1 MERTNPGKRIEAKI
15 EKENRTITIKATTDA
30 TEGTIKLMV
39 DTGSQISLIAKERI
53 KQGAKIT
60 QKGYIISGIAG
71 KDHAIRTE
79 GTIQAKITINETEL
93 EEEFIIMEEKYLRP
107 YDGYLGCEFLNRM
120 KGSINL
126 EDDKLILKQEERI
139 IQPEGKTKQMQ
150 EQTDNINEEAEE
162 EPQTQRDKLVAYVR
176 YGHSINMEAEQYVK
190 YFASDNKEEVP
201 KEQKVRT
208 NHQRNRKDIIVGE
221 LELDNCNSE
230 QAQTIKRLVD
240 RYPDPY
246 KGINW
251 KKPT

>member
-126 EDDKLILKQEERI
+126 EDDKN
-139 IQPEGKTKQMQ
+139 
-150 EQTDNINEEAEE
+150 NIETRRKNNTARRKNETNARADRQHKRGGRGRATN
-162 EPQTQRDKLVAYVR
+162 PKRQAGGVRKIRTQ
-176 YGHSINMEAEQYVK
+176 H
-190 YFASDNKEEVP
+190 
-201 KEQKVRT
+201 
-208 NHQRNRKDIIVGE
+208 
-221 LELDNCNSE
+221 
-230 QAQTIKRLVD
+230 
-240 RYPDPY
+240 
-246 KGINW
+246 
-251 KKPT
+251 